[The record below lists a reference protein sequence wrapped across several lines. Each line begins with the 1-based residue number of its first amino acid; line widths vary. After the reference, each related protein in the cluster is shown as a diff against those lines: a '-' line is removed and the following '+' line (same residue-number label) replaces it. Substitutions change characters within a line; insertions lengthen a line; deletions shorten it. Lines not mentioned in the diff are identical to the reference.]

1 MNRSLSW
8 LSVIPL
14 TLLLAACGGGGG
26 GGSASAPANTDGGST
41 ANNGGSTA
49 NNGGNTANNGGSTA
63 NNGGN
68 TANNGGSTA
77 NNGGNTPVD
86 DTYSIGGTVSGLPD
100 GTQLSLLDNGANAQS
115 ITSNG
120 PFTLTEKL
128 SAGSA
133 YSVTL
138 GAKPTGYQCNVTG
151 AAGTMPASNI
161 TDVAIACTQVSVTVS
176 GSITGLNAD
185 GLAITNG
192 HDTLEIPANA
202 TTFTLPTAV
211 AGGTLYNIAVSHI
224 PTAVHCDVSNASGT
238 ADDTPVDNVR
248 ISCGPATLST
258 VYSFQGSESPAAA
271 VTPARDG
278 NLYGVTGDENVDDAG
293 TVYKITP
300 DGSRTVLW
308 TFGTGSDGSYPS
320 GPLLECKDGN
330 FYGVTSN
337 GGVYGGGTVY
347 KISPAGAETVLWSFG
362 GPGDGNTPLGTL
374 LQASDGNFYGVTQE
388 GGPQSRGTIFRL
400 TPDGEEHVM
409 VFMGDYDQYV
419 WSGGLIQG
427 RDGNLY
433 GSARFAFYKLT
444 LDGTFSIIA
453 SYDEYRPEI
462 GFIPFG
468 TFIQASDDN
477 FYGAMAEGDDG
488 VSSGSLFRVT
498 LSGEITLVNAFGDI
512 GADQSWDPPDG
523 APYQAADGNLYGMTG
538 ATLYRIT
545 LDGTRTTLYSFNDDG
560 PGLTGWAATVSQ
572 GLDGTLYG
580 VTAYGGQNGQG
591 RVFKL
596 N

>member
-14 TLLLAACGGGGG
+14 TFLLAACGGGGG
-26 GGSASAPANTDGGST
+26 GGSGSASAPANTDGGS
-41 ANNGGSTA
+41 
-49 NNGGNTANNGGSTA
+49 TANNGGSTA

-138 GAKPTGYQCNVTG
+138 GAKPTGYRCNVTG
-151 AAGTMPASNI
+151 GAGTMPASNI

-185 GLAITNG
+185 GLAITSG
-192 HDTLEIPANA
+192 HDTLQIPANA

-258 VYSFQGSESPAAA
+258 VYYFQRSEFPAAA

-278 NLYGVTGDENVDDAG
+278 NLYGVTDGQDNAG

-300 DGSRTVLW
+300 DGSKSVLW
-308 TFGTGSDGSYPS
+308 TFGTGSDGAQPN
-320 GPLLECKDGN
+320 GPLLESKDGN
-330 FYGVTSN
+330 FYGVTEE
-337 GGVYGGGTVY
+337 GGIYGGGTVY

-362 GPGDGNTPLGTL
+362 GAGDGFTPFGTL
-374 LQASDGNFYGVTQE
+374 FQASDGNFYGVTQE
-388 GGPQSRGTIFRL
+388 GGPKDRGTIFRL
-400 TPDGEEHVM
+400 TPDGEERVM
-409 VFMGDYDQYV
+409 VLLGDYDQYLT
-419 WSGGLIQG
+419 SGGLVQG

-433 GSARFAFYKLT
+433 GSTRFAFYKLT
-444 LDGTFSIIA
+444 LDGTFSIMA
-453 SYDEYRPEI
+453 SYDDYLPEI
-462 GFIPFG
+462 GFEPDG
-468 TFIQASDDN
+468 RLIQASDGN
-477 FYGAMAEGDDG
+477 FYGAMGTGD
-488 VSSGSLFRVT
+488 GSLYGSIFRVT
-498 LSGEITLVNAFGDI
+498 PSGEITLVHAFGDI
-512 GADQSWDPPDG
+512 SASSIFWDQPSG
-523 APYQAADGNLYGMTG
+523 APYQAADGNLYGMTQ
-538 ATLYRIT
+538 ATLYRVT
-545 LDGTRTTLYSFNDDG
+545 LDGTYTTLYSFNDDT
-560 PGLTGWAATVSQ
+560 PGLPGLNQVAAVSQ

-580 VTAYGGQNGQG
+580 VTVSGGQNGQG

>member
-14 TLLLAACGGGGG
+14 TVLLAACGGGDGD
-26 GGSASAPANTDGGST
+26 SASAPANTDGGST
-41 ANNGGSTA
+41 ANNGG
-49 NNGGNTANNGGSTA
+49 N
-63 NNGGN
+63 
-68 TANNGGSTA
+68 TA

-100 GTQLSLLDNGANAQS
+100 GAQLSLLDNGANAQS

-161 TDVAIACTQVSVTVS
+161 TDVAIACTQVSVTVG
-176 GSITGLNAD
+176 GSITGLDAD

-192 HDTLEIPANA
+192 NDTLEIPANA

-271 VTPARDG
+271 AVTPGRDG
-278 NLYGVTGDENVDDAG
+278 NLYGVTDAGQDNTG

-300 DGSRTVLW
+300 DGSKTVLW
-308 TFGTGSDGSYPS
+308 TFGTGSDGWEPWLS
-320 GPLLECKDGN
+320 PLLEGNDGN
-330 FYGVTSN
+330 FYGITEQ
-337 GGVYGGGTVY
+337 GGTYGSGTVY
-347 KISPAGAETVLWSFG
+347 RITPAGAESVLWSFG
-362 GPGDGNTPLGTL
+362 GPGDGWAPTGKL
-374 LQASDGNFYGVTQE
+374 LQASDGNFYGVTQQ

-400 TPDGEEHVM
+400 TPDGEERVM
-409 VFMGDYDQYV
+409 LFLGDYDLDANRY
-419 WSGGLIQG
+419 SGLIQG

-433 GSARFAFYKLT
+433 GQAQTALFKMT
-444 LDGTFSIIA
+444 LDGTLSIVSSYDNISNFPLGSII
-453 SYDEYRPEI
+453 
-462 GFIPFG
+462 
-468 TFIQASDDN
+468 QANDGN
-477 FYGAMAEGDDG
+477 FYGVTQGLMSCCAYGAAT
-488 VSSGSLFRVT
+488 LFRVT
-498 LSGEITLVNAFGDI
+498 PSGAITVLHTFGSDT
-512 GADQSWDPPDG
+512 DPDYGYLYPPTG
-523 APYQAADGNLYGMTG
+523 APFQAADGKLYGLTN
-538 ATLYRIT
+538 AALYSVT
-545 LDGTRTTLYSFNDDG
+545 LDGTY
-560 PGLTGWAATVSQ
+560 TVLHTFQDEDETKEYYPIDTITQ
-572 GLDGTLYG
+572 GADGTLYG
-580 VTAYGGQNGQG
+580 VTKRGGPNDNGS
-591 RVFKL
+591 VFKL